1 MKRFA
6 AVALLLGLAACS
18 ESTPPAPAPAP
29 GTSPSPSTTPLMDPK
44 HPEATKAAPAEY
56 RVRFTTSRGD
66 FALLVKREWAPAG
79 VDRFYNLV
87 RMGFYDSGRF
97 FRVAPGFVVQWGLNG
112 DPRVSTA
119 WQEAK
124 IPDDPAGKQTNARGT
139 ITFATSGPNSRTT
152 QVFINFADNARLDG
166 MGFAPFGRVIAG
178 MDVVDAINAEYKEQ
192 PNQGAITSQGNP
204 YLMREFPRLDFIVKA
219 TLAD

>member
-1 MKRFA
+1 MKRLA
-6 AVALLLGLAACS
+6 AVALGLGLAACS
-18 ESTPPAPAPAP
+18 ESTPPAPASAP
-29 GTSPSPSTTPLMDPK
+29 GASKPASTTPLKDPA

-66 FALLVKREWAPAG
+66 FALLVKREWAPLGA
-79 VDRFYNLV
+79 DRFYNLV
-87 RMGFYDSGRF
+87 RMGFYDHNRF
-97 FRVAPGFVVQWGLNG
+97 FRVVPGFVVQWGLNG
-112 DPRVSTA
+112 EPQVSAA
-119 WQEAK
+119 WKEAK

-152 QVFINFADNARLDG
+152 QVFINFADNPRLDG

-178 MDVVDAINAEYKEQ
+178 MDVVDALNAEYREQ
-192 PNQGAITSQGNP
+192 PDQVAITAQGNA
-204 YLMREFPRLDFIVKA
+204 YLMDKFIRLDYILKA